1 MSVLVSDVTFYPK
14 AFQTLLTTLDCKADV
29 YCLTGHYPSMENEV
43 LIKARSL
50 TVHIV
55 NIT

>member
-1 MSVLVSDVTFYPK
+1 MLVLVSGVTFYPK
-14 AFQTLLTTLDCKADV
+14 AFLTLLTTLDFKEDV
-29 YCLTGHYPSMENEV
+29 YFLTGHYPSMEKEV

-50 TVHIV
+50 TAHVV

>member
-1 MSVLVSDVTFYPK
+1 MSVLVSGVTFYPVRSK
-14 AFQTLLTTLDCKADV
+14 TLPTTLDCKADA
-29 YCLTGHYPSMENEV
+29 YCLISHYPSMEKEV

-50 TVHIV
+50 TVHVV